1 MKKSSIAFTSLLAIL
16 IVLSLVQ
23 LWGESLSAEIY
34 TKISFSFLL
43 IGGTI
48 FFCSLISNEHLT
60 GDLRLASGVAIG
72 TIIVWVI
79 LSLAQLWSNG
89 NAIDAGLYLKLTITM
104 LLIGGGILIT
114 SIIKREYKTEK
125 KLKENNFID

>member
-1 MKKSSIAFTSLLAIL
+1 MKKSSIAFTSLLAIW

-48 FFCSLISNEHLT
+48 FFCSLISNEHLI

>member
-1 MKKSSIAFTSLLAIL
+1 MKRSSIAFTSLLAIW

-48 FFCSLISNEHLT
+48 FFCSLISNEHLI
-60 GDLRLASGVAIG
+60 GDLRLAGGVAIG
-72 TIIVWVI
+72 TIILWVI
-79 LSLAQLWSNG
+79 ISLTQLWG
-89 NAIDAGLYLKLTITM
+89 NVIDAGLYLQLTVTM
-104 LLIGGGILIT
+104 LLIGGGILIV
-114 SIIKREYKTEK
+114 SIIKKEYKTDK
-125 KLKENNFID
+125 KLKEDNFID

>member
-1 MKKSSIAFTSLLAIL
+1 MKKSSIAFTSLLAIW

>member
-1 MKKSSIAFTSLLAIL
+1 MKKSSIAFTSLLAIW
-16 IVLSLVQ
+16 IVLSLAQ
-23 LWGESLSAEIY
+23 LWGEPLTAKIY

-43 IGGTI
+43 IGGAI
-48 FFCSLISNEHLT
+48 FFCSLISNEHLM
-60 GDLRLASGVAIG
+60 GDLRLAGGVAIG
-72 TIIVWVI
+72 AIIVWVI

-104 LLIGGGILIT
+104 LLIGGGILIV
-114 SIIKREYKTEK
+114 SIIRREYKTEK

>member
-1 MKKSSIAFTSLLAIL
+1 MKRSAISFASLLVIW
-16 IVLSLVQ
+16 IGLSLVQ

-34 TKISFSFLL
+34 TKISFSLLL

-48 FFCSLISNEHLT
+48 FFCSLISNEHLI
-60 GDLRLASGVAIG
+60 GDLRLAGGVAIG
-72 TIIVWVI
+72 TIIIWVF

-104 LLIGGGILIT
+104 LLIGGGVLIT

>member
-1 MKKSSIAFTSLLAIL
+1 MKRPSIAFTSLLAIW
-16 IVLSLVQ
+16 IALSLAQ
-23 LWGESLSAEIY
+23 LWGEPLTAKIY

-43 IGGTI
+43 IGGAI
-48 FFCSLISNEHLT
+48 FFCSLISNEHLI
-60 GDLRLASGVAIG
+60 GDLRLAGGVAIG

-89 NAIDAGLYLKLTITM
+89 NAIDASLYLKLTVTM
-104 LLIGGGILIT
+104 LLIGGGILIV
-114 SIIKREYKTEK
+114 SIIRREYKTEK